1 MIGIERR
8 LPSRCA
14 WMLPAFSMAICLFFS
29 GAAQAACADGRDS
42 LTDEDVVELATAE
55 ALKSDA
61 LWDLSIEDMVAEVL
75 DVGDVWEV
83 TFQDP
88 DWDPNMLGDNGFLV
102 RMGQPCGH
110 LLEVLR
116 YQ

>member
-8 LPSRCA
+8 PPSRRTGF
-14 WMLPAFSMAICLFFS
+14 LPAFSMVMCLFWA
-29 GAAQAACADGRDS
+29 GTAQAACADGRDS
-42 LTDEDVVELATAE
+42 LTNDDVVELATAE